1 MAKAPKAQQGTKK
14 KKVSASEGY
23 FKVAD
28 ESSHKTALPNIL
40 KDKYDKEIAP
50 HLKEKL
56 NIENVMAVPKLK
68 EIVLNTCCNEAVA
81 NPKVLD
87 TVVGELAVI
96 TGQRPVVTRAKK
108 SIAGFKLREG
118 MPIGAKVTLRRRL
131 MYDFLN
137 RLVNVCLPRLRD
149 FSGVSATSFDGRGN
163 YTLGLREQIVFP
175 EIDYNKVDKNRG
187 MNITFVTTAKD
198 NEGARALL
206 TELGMPFKR

>member
-1 MAKAPKAQQGTKK
+1 
-14 KKVSASEGY
+14 
-23 FKVAD
+23 
-28 ESSHKTALPNIL
+28 
-40 KDKYDKEIAP
+40 
-50 HLKEKL
+50 
-56 NIENVMAVPKLK
+56 MAVPKLQ
-68 EIVLNTCCNEAVA
+68 EIIVNTCCNDAVA

-96 TGQRPVVTRAKK
+96 TGQRPVITRAKK

-118 MPIGAKVTLRRRL
+118 MPIGARVTLRKRL
-131 MYDFLN
+131 MYEFLS

-149 FSGVSATSFDGRGN
+149 FSGVSTTSFDGRGN
-163 YTLGLREQIVFP
+163 YTLGLREQIIFP

-206 TELGMPFKR
+206 NRVRNAF